1 MYYLAREKLE
11 RERVYGPGQF
21 ASSQLSIA
29 GDNSGA
35 NATSAVTPT
44 DDKRTQHKLSS
55 TKPHHTAPAVA
66 AGGATTRKDPVPST
80 KAKADYSMPL
90 PRLPAPE
97 TSHYSGMSYDTTAPS
112 PTSAAFAIPPSPTPR
127 ARDTGAAGLP
137 LAGGV
142 VAAPASPVTAVG
154 GFNANSNSD
163 TTPTPTKHVEIDQSA
178 TVGPKRGA
186 LPRAPPPSTHRR
198 SHSMSQRPTTLTSR
212 WGGMFTGHGQ
222 GTSGGVEET
231 GKVFVSPDP
240 PKTVAPEEDI
250 EKEKHHEHT
259 SPFAG
264 GATLVRKFGSI
275 LAGGPTDGGSRRQH
289 GIGKRGTILGVLT
302 PSLSLGGAGTSSGG
316 GGDGKD
322 ENRTEDAAGTTI
334 LFTPPSPS
342 MAGPA
347 TAPPTP
353 NISARKSIV
362 PQPLANVHR
371 RAATILDP
379 QGRMTR
385 HERRSSTGTAIMG
398 NTISSGG
405 AAAGGGGTIG
415 RIRRPSTGTSG
426 TGSTRPLAERLFAT
440 NKVNEPVSAPAGQ
453 ATMVEGDMAEKRE
466 DEEDEEGAG
475 YAGESTD
482 REDDERAAVKP
493 VFLKGLFRCVHIET
507 FSPTND

>member
-29 GDNSGA
+29 GDNGGP
-35 NATSAVTPT
+35 NATNTVTPI
-44 DDKRTQHKLSS
+44 DDKRTQHNLSS
-55 TKPHHTAPAVA
+55 TKPHHTAPGVV

-80 KAKADYSMPL
+80 KAKADYSMAL

-112 PTSAAFAIPPSPTPR
+112 PTSAAFAVPPSPTPR

-142 VAAPASPVTAVG
+142 VAAPASSVTAAAG
-154 GFNANSNSD
+154 GSNSD

-186 LPRAPPPSTHRR
+186 LPRIPPPSTHRR

-212 WGGMFTGHGQ
+212 WGGMFGGHGH

-231 GKVFVSPDP
+231 GKVSVSADP
-240 PKTVAPEEDI
+240 LKTVAPEEDK
-250 EKEKHHEHT
+250 EKERHHEHT

-289 GIGKRGTILGVLT
+289 GIGKRGTILSVLT
-302 PSLSLGGAGTSSGG
+302 PSMSLGGAGTSSGA
-316 GGDGKD
+316 GGDGN
-322 ENRTEDAAGTTI
+322 ENRSEDAAGTTI

-342 MAGPA
+342 MVGPA

-353 NISARKSIV
+353 TINARKSIV

-371 RAATILDP
+371 RAATVLDP

-385 HERRSSTGTAIMG
+385 HERRSSTGAAIMG

-405 AAAGGGGTIG
+405 AAALMQVEVGRLGGYEGQVLVRLGPDPRDHWRRG
-415 RIRRPSTGTSG
+415 CLRRIR
-426 TGSTRPLAERLFAT
+426 
-440 NKVNEPVSAPAGQ
+440 
-453 ATMVEGDMAEKRE
+453 
-466 DEEDEEGAG
+466 
-475 YAGESTD
+475 
-482 REDDERAAVKP
+482 
-493 VFLKGLFRCVHIET
+493 
-507 FSPTND
+507 